1 MRTPE
6 SITKLLYDLYTGH
19 EWEELEEYFIVAE
32 QLILLHG
39 GHFVIFTDLSD
50 ETFESG
56 DYPDIGKYSDSE
68 EAWREEINKVE
79 DGCYQDFE
87 AITNTFI
94 YFNK

>member
-6 SITKLLYDLYTGH
+6 SITKLLYYLYTGH
-19 EWEELEEYFIVAE
+19 QWEELEEYFIVAE

-39 GHFVIFTDLSD
+39 GHFRILDDVIELHDD
-50 ETFESG
+50 EPFAHLA
-56 DYPDIGKYSDSE
+56 KYSDCE
-68 EAWREEINKVE
+68 EAWREEINKF
-79 DGCYQDFE
+79 DTINFPTFQ